1 MKNSLLIILITVAFF
16 ISMAGCVNKNA
27 ENENGNKLKVQGWN
41 ILSKQENL
49 AQMVIDSSSHYG
61 INHLQ
66 LSHKIVMDLRHAKN
80 PERAAMVNRLT
91 KRAHESGIDEVCIW
105 DHALYYLDYYPKKF
119 RTGPDSLI
127 NLDNPEFWQWI
138 KNDYREMLD
147 LVPEIDGIILT
158 FIETGAHVE
167 DQYSEI
173 YKTEEEKLAAMVDT
187 LASVIIDERNLQL
200 YVRTFVYN
208 KAELSSMLKC
218 INLVK
223 NPKLRVMTKEVPH
236 DFFLTHPVAEF
247 VQQIK
252 FPTIIEF
259 DAAHEYNGQGIVAS
273 AFPEVHLR
281 RWNYYKDIPN
291 VIGYVART
299 DRSGNT
305 TIINNPAEVNL
316 FVLNEAFD
324 TAAGNQWYQDFIC
337 KNYGCEASEYLVPAL
352 QLSHPIITSSFYSL
366 GININSHSRLDW
378 LDNSSYQR
386 HVSGKWMDEPI
397 ADVGHGV
404 NKRLHYW
411 KDVVN
416 HIAPAWYKR
425 SENSQLAKESQ
436 WVLDSGWLQA
446 KEMMD
451 TTYLNYVLQEKAF
464 GVARAKEA
472 LDLVKKAKPLVKSSS
487 MYDTLLH
494 VFERTHLTAQLY
506 EATAKLFFGY
516 RVYARGE
523 EYRTDKMKAII
534 EEGLE
539 QTMEVALKMKDY
551 PYPGPVGQFNWQEDI
566 YRGLGYY
573 NAVKFR
579 ENNEFD
585 QGFFPSY
592 GFGRMKK
599 EEKMAIWNKAMEQ

>member
-1 MKNSLLIILITVAFF
+1 MKNYLYIIPVCLLLSWACTPD
-16 ISMAGCVNKNA
+16 SGNRNA
-27 ENENGNKLKVQGWN
+27 DKLKLQGWN
-41 ILSKQENL
+41 ILSNQEDL
-49 AQMVIDSSSHYG
+49 ARMVIDSSGSYG

-66 LSHKIVMDLRHAKN
+66 LSHHIIMDLRHAKN

-91 KRAHESGIDEVCIW
+91 RRAHEAGIEEVCIW
-105 DHALYYLDYYPKKF
+105 DHALYFLDYYPKEF
-119 RTGPDSLI
+119 RTGPDSLL

-147 LVPEIDGIILT
+147 LVPDIDGVILT

-167 DQYSEI
+167 DQYSEV

-208 KAELSSMLKC
+208 QAELSSMLKC

-236 DFFLTHPVAEF
+236 DFFLTHPVSEF
-247 VQQIK
+247 VSRIK

-273 AFPEVHLR
+273 AFPEVHLS
-281 RWNYYKDIPN
+281 RWDFYKDLPN

-299 DRSGNT
+299 DRGGNT
-305 TIINNPAEVNL
+305 TIINNPAEINL
-316 FVLNEAFD
+316 FALNQAF
-324 TAAGNQWYQDFIC
+324 AGQSDDDWYQEFIC
-337 KNYGCEASEYLVPAL
+337 KSYGCDAAEYLVPAL
-352 QLSHPIITSSFYSL
+352 KLSHPIISASFYTL
-366 GININSHSRLDW
+366 GLNINSHSRLHW

-386 HVSGKWMDEPI
+386 HVSGKWMEQPV
-397 ADVGHGV
+397 ADVEHGV
-404 NKRLHYW
+404 NKKFHYW

-416 HIAPAWYKR
+416 HLAPAWYKR
-425 SENSQLAKESQ
+425 NEGTQLATESK

-446 KEMMD
+446 EELMD
-451 TTYLNYVLQEKAF
+451 TTYLNYVLQEKAYA
-464 GVARAKEA
+464 VTKAKEA
-472 LDLVKKAKPLVKSSS
+472 LKLVKKAEPLVQNKR

-516 RVYARGE
+516 RVWARGDNFQNE
-523 EYRTDKMKAII
+523 KVKKII
-534 EEGLE
+534 DDGLE
-539 QTMEVALKMKDY
+539 QTMAVALQMKEY
-551 PYPGPVGQFNWQEDI
+551 PHPGPIGQFDWQEDI

-579 ENNEFD
+579 ENDEFGP
-585 QGFFPSY
+585 GFFPNY
-592 GFGRMKK
+592 GFGRMK
-599 EEKMAIWNKAMEQ
+599 EEERTDIWNKALGTF

>member
-1 MKNSLLIILITVAFF
+1 MKYILLIILSFF
-16 ISMAGCVNKNA
+16 IIISGCENKNT
-27 ENENGNKLKVQGWN
+27 ERNENTDENKLQVKGWN
-41 ILSKQENL
+41 ILSNQEDL
-49 AQMVIDSSSHYG
+49 SQMVIDSSSNYE

-66 LSHKIVMDLRHAKN
+66 ISHKIIMDLRHAKN

-91 KRAHESGIDEVCIW
+91 KRAHDAGVEEVCIW
-105 DHALYYLDYYPKKF
+105 DHALYYLDYYPEKF

-138 KNDYREMLD
+138 KNDYREMLNLLPD
-147 LVPEIDGIILT
+147 IDGIILT

-187 LASVIIDERNLQL
+187 LASVIIDERNLKL

-247 VQQIK
+247 VKQIK

-273 AFPEVHLR
+273 AFPEVHLY
-281 RWNYYKDIPN
+281 RWNYYKKLPN

-299 DRSGNT
+299 DRGGNT
-305 TIINNPAEVNL
+305 TIINNPAEINL
-316 FVLNEAFD
+316 YVLNKAFD
-324 TAAGNQWYQDFIC
+324 TGAGNQWYQDFIC
-337 KNYGCEASEYLVPAL
+337 ENYGCEAAQYLVPAL
-352 QLSHPIITSSFYSL
+352 QLSHGIISSSFYTL

-386 HVSGKWMDEPI
+386 HVSGKWMDKPI
-397 ADVGHGV
+397 ADIGHGV
-404 NKRLHYW
+404 NKKLHYW

-416 HIAPAWYKR
+416 HLAPAWYKNA
-425 SENSQLAKESQ
+425 EGSQLAKESQ
-436 WVLDSGWLQA
+436 WVLDSGWLQPE
-446 KEMMD
+446 EMMD
-451 TTYLNYVLQEKAF
+451 TTFLNYVLEEKAF
-464 GVARAKEA
+464 GVAKAEEA
-472 LDLVKKAKPLVKSSS
+472 LELVKQAKPLVKNNR
-487 MYDTLLH
+487 MYDTLLY
-494 VFERTHLTAQLY
+494 VFERTQLTAQLY

-523 EYRTDKMKAII
+523 AYRSKKVQKTIN
-534 EEGLE
+534 EGLE

-551 PYPGPVGQFNWQEDI
+551 PHPGPIGQFDWQEDI

-579 ENNEFD
+579 ENDAFHR
-585 QGFFPSY
+585 GFFPNY
-592 GFGRMKK
+592 GFGRMNQ
-599 EEKMAIWNKAMEQ
+599 EERIAIWNKAKLQ